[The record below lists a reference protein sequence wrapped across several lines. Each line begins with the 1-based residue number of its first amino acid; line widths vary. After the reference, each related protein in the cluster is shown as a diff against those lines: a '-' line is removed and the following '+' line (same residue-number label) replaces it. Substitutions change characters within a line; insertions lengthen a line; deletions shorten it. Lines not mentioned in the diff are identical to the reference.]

1 VDGQKQQQQRLF
13 GMESGYTSGEVADL
27 ARTSLRCIQWWDE
40 RGLISPS
47 QLGHRRRFSEYQAM
61 EVMVVAELR
70 RKGIAL
76 QKLRPIFRSI
86 RNAVKTA
93 MDSAGERWYLL
104 TDERRVFIESDT
116 SRIVKLL
123 EQSPSRF
130 YVVSLSGL
138 TGRLFKERVVA

>member
-1 VDGQKQQQQRLF
+1 
-13 GMESGYTSGEVADL
+13 M
-27 ARTSLRCIQWWDE
+27 
-40 RGLISPS
+40 
-47 QLGHRRRFSEYQAM
+47 
-61 EVMVVAELR
+61 R